1 MLGLCWVEAIG
12 WRQTGALAKVGIKGR
27 AKWREA
33 GLQRLCVSAGN
44 GWSLGARGGARQAWL
59 SRDVGEAWGGIA
71 VAVLSKKIIIGCFS
85 SCLERW
91 QRGAGD
97 SGEEKRGRWASCVC
111 WRDGGA
117 LLVKEEKGIRN
128 EPGGGSA
135 AKGNSTFTMLRGG
148 ESPRTVGRRVSVNR
162 AARAQILLSDAG
174 LAVCCLL
181 AAGPG
186 DSQVGAGTQKKR
198 SLCLRLGAAWQTA
211 VRVSAGFAAV
221 LAATFLPRH
230 EQVVNLP
237 DPGSKSTRRT
247 DSRSPAL
254 SLGKARGRATTGKQI
269 CRPPEPAAGSEK
281 SLFLPSCLLAWL
293 QAQPGSRVG
302 HPCARRQLSPR
313 PCRRGGGDALAEE
326 HRTVSAGERV
336 QPATPL
342 IFLFPVDAF

>member
-1 MLGLCWVEAIG
+1 MVIRCQRWG
-12 WRQTGALAKVGIKGR
+12 Q
-27 AKWREA
+27 A
-33 GLQRLCVSAGN
+33 GLAE
-44 GWSLGARGGARQAWL
+44 LGC
-59 SRDVGEAWGGIA
+59 GEAWGGIA
-71 VAVLSKKIIIGCFS
+71 VTVLSKKIIIGCFS

-117 LLVKEEKGIRN
+117 LLGKEEKGIRN

-135 AKGNSTFTMLRGG
+135 ARGNSTFTMLRGG

-186 DSQVGAGTQKKR
+186 DSQVGAGTQKKK
-198 SLCLRLGAAWQTA
+198 SLPLTE
-211 VRVSAGFAAV
+211 SAGFAAV
-221 LAATFLPRH
+221 LVAAFLPLH

-237 DPGSKSTRRT
+237 DPSSKSTRRT

-281 SLFLPSCLLAWL
+281 CLFLPSCLLAWL

-313 PCRRGGGDALAEE
+313 PC
-326 HRTVSAGERV
+326 
-336 QPATPL
+336 
-342 IFLFPVDAF
+342 